1 MLKTHTKQNINFQ
14 LTNEEIHQLND
25 SKAFIEYSNDMD
37 VIHKNI
43 EKNNPNKKR
52 KILIVFDLIAEIISH
67 KKLNV
72 IAKESFIADPKNI

>member
-1 MLKTHTKQNINFQ
+1 MNN
-14 LTNEEIHQLND
+14 
-25 SKAFIEYSNDMD
+25 SKAFIEYPNDMD

-52 KILIVFDLIAEIISH
+52 KILVAFDLIAEIISH

-72 IAKESFIADPKNI
+72 IANKSFITDTKNI

>member
-1 MLKTHTKQNINFQ
+1 M
-14 LTNEEIHQLND
+14 ND

-52 KILIVFDLIAEIISH
+52 KTLIVFDLSAEIISH

-72 IAKESFIADPKNI
+72 TANESFITDTKNI